1 MHLVVLEL
9 SLFLWNHMPTRAL
22 QRALGAKMRCLDFFF
37 YIVNDSSYGCG
48 EILPSL
54 SVSLGEVVVKR

>member
-1 MHLVVLEL
+1 
-9 SLFLWNHMPTRAL
+9 MPTRAL